1 MRIGDDEYRITREK
15 DQDYERYVTVRPTLK
30 EPRADLGENLRQTAK
45 QQSALQKMIK
55 NGIEIK
61 YASLPIDWNSDE
73 VDKKIEQALVQRMKF
88 INEGNVYLF
97 DLELRKIIMPDNV
110 KAIKKKIKE
119 VSVEKS
125 LNAYNL

>member
-1 MRIGDDEYRITREK
+1 M
-15 DQDYERYVTVRPTLK
+15 RPTLK

-73 VDKKIEQALVQRMKF
+73 VDKKIEQALV
-88 INEGNVYLF
+88 
-97 DLELRKIIMPDNV
+97 
-110 KAIKKKIKE
+110 
-119 VSVEKS
+119 
-125 LNAYNL
+125 